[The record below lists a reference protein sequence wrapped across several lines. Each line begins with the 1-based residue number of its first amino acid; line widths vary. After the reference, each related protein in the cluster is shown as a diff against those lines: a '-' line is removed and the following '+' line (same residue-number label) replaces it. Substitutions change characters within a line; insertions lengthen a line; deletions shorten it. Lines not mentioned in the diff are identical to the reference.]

1 MALSGLIWV
10 LPGMKKTLLMHAKD
24 SLHAQWAHRISERV
38 FFTSEWSHFRLDS
51 PFLRQRAL
59 YMPRRAHLQT

>member
-38 FFTSEWSHFRLDS
+38 FFTSEWSHFRLDVL
-51 PFLRQRAL
+51 FCVRAL